1 MNAQSFC
8 ILSKNTS
15 VGVRGQKYTQF
26 LDDGLLKRKER
37 KEEKKTCNLY
47 KLPDDAVGTHL
58 LRGEKKR
65 KGEDPGDM

>member
-8 ILSKNTS
+8 ILSKNIS

-26 LDDGLLKRKER
+26 LDDGLLKRKD
-37 KEEKKTCNLY
+37 KKEKKTCNLY

-58 LRGEKKR
+58 LRGEKR